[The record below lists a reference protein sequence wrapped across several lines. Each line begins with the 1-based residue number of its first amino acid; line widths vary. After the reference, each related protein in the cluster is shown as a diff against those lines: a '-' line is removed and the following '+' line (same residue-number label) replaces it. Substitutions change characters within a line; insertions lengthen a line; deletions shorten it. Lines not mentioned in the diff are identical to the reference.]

1 MTTEQTPPLKMPDY
15 LSASSISTWEQCPQ
29 RYKYSR
35 IDGIPEP
42 ETESQVMGT
51 FVHEVLE
58 NLYALPKDQRT
69 LGNAQQMSRVIWA
82 KGWIERLSALGLDE
96 KEMREFRWKSWWCIE
111 NLWVVENP
119 ADILPLGLESEYNVE
134 VAPGIRIRG
143 FVDRITEFGDGV
155 KITDYK
161 TGKFPRPA
169 YMDQKWFQLLLYKVV
184 VERTID
190 KPVKEVEL
198 IYLKDGK
205 SVGRKTTA
213 EDDARTL
220 ARVASVHAEIQQS
233 LSTGDFPTKVSRL
246 CDWCHYKKICPAWG
260 ARRN

>member
-1 MTTEQTPPLKMPDY
+1 
-15 LSASSISTWEQCPQ
+15 
-29 RYKYSR
+29 
-35 IDGIPEP
+35 
-42 ETESQVMGT
+42 
-51 FVHEVLE
+51 
-58 NLYALPKDQRT
+58 
-69 LGNAQQMSRVIWA
+69 
-82 KGWIERLSALGLDE
+82 
-96 KEMREFRWKSWWCIE
+96 MREFRWKSWWCVE

-134 VAPGIRIRG
+134 VVPGIRVRG
-143 FVDRITEFGDGV
+143 FVDRITELGDDV

-213 EDDARTL
+213 EDDTRTL
-220 ARVASVHAEIQQS
+220 ARVSSVHAEIQQS